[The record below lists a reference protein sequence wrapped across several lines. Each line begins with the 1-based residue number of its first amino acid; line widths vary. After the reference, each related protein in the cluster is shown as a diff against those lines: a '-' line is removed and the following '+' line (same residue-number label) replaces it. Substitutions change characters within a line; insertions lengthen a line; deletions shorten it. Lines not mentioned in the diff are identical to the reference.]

1 MLPKI
6 PKISSKSL
14 GNILK
19 TYTRALKNIY
29 EINIF
34 LDTNDSSK
42 LNKKWS
48 KWLNQYYFPK
58 KDSLIGSTSPLK
70 S

>member
-42 LNKKWS
+42 LNKK
-48 KWLNQYYFPK
+48 
-58 KDSLIGSTSPLK
+58 
-70 S
+70 